1 MLRRWLARWGWAR
14 PRVRHSRGELG
25 LAGEKAAEHFLTGL
39 GYTIVERRARNP
51 LGEIDL
57 VAVDGRTVVFVE
69 VKAGRGSAGIDPA
82 EHADINKQQRLTRL
96 ALAWLKR
103 RRLLENPAR
112 FDVVA
117 VTFPDDSQPPAIK
130 HYRAAF
136 PASGFPGLYS

>member
-1 MLRRWLARWGWAR
+1 M
-14 PRVRHSRGELG
+14 G
-25 LAGEKAAEHFLTGL
+25 LAGERAAERFLKGL
-39 GYTIVERRARNP
+39 GYTIVDRRGRSQ

-57 VAVDGRTVVFVE
+57 VAVDGRTIVFVE
-69 VKAGRGSAGIDPA
+69 VKAARTATGIDPA
-82 EHADINKQQRLTRL
+82 EHADARKQQRLTRL

-117 VTFPDDSQPPAIK
+117 VLFPEDGAKPGIR

-136 PASGFPGLYS
+136 PARGFPGMYS